1 MIRYEIETSLP
12 GVMLTAPGI
21 AAVTATRGRTA
32 KSLVIVHVNARDKAA
47 FEKAVEGDPHVLGYR
62 ADPDGT
68 AKKETTYVRR

>member
-32 KSLVIVHVNARDKAA
+32 KSLVIVHVNEASKKD
-47 FEKAVEGDPHVLGYR
+47 FEKAIEGDPHVLGYR

-68 AKKETTYVRR
+68 ARRETNYVRG